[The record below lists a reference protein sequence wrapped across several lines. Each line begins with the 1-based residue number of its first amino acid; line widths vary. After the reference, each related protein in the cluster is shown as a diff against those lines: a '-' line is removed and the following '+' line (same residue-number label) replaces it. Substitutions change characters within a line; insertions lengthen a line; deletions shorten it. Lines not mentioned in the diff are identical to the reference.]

1 MNNDNTNDSIT
12 LINKYNVV
20 SQHSNN
26 KHTTQVSKIF
36 IFMVV
41 RNLLRATG
49 GQLDPLQF
57 TYQPN
62 WPVDDAVSL
71 ALHFIFQNPESPCS
85 YAQIFVDYSFYV
97 DFNTIILRKVFDK
110 LSEFSLYQS
119 MCFWVL
125 DFLLHHSKE

>member
-57 TYQPN
+57 TYRLFTLSFSTLNP
-62 WPVDDAVSL
+62 L
-71 ALHFIFQNPESPCS
+71 ALM
-85 YAQIFVDYSFYV
+85 
-97 DFNTIILRKVFDK
+97 LR
-110 LSEFSLYQS
+110 SL
-119 MCFWVL
+119 
-125 DFLLHHSKE
+125 